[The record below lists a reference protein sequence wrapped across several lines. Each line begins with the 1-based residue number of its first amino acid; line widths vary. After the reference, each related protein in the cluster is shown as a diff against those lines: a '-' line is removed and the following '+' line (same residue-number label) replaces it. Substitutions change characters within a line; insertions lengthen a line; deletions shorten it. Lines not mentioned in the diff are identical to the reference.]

1 MRDLKMRTTMNRF
14 TASLVHLLASACV
27 VTVVFGLV
35 RMIWYPGRLFE
46 AASGFN
52 LMIILILVDLTL
64 GPLITLIIYSPGKPS
79 LRSDILTVVV
89 LQIGFLLYGVWSI
102 YAARPVY
109 IPFDEDRFYLITAN
123 EIDPEDR
130 KKATDPAFQSLPNLG
145 PEIVGTVLPDDQEMR
160 EKIKFAGMV
169 GMGIQLLPQYYVP
182 YKQAAASIKAAAVPP
197 EDLAKGRITT
207 PPEDVARLSD
217 YAAKKREDGKNVRF
231 VRLVTRKV
239 MLYVAIDEANG
250 AVVEIL

>member
-1 MRDLKMRTTMNRF
+1 MRTSMNRF
-14 TASLVHLLASACV
+14 SASLVHLLGSACV
-27 VTVVFGLV
+27 VALVFGLV
-35 RMIWYPGRLFE
+35 RQIWYPGRLFE

-64 GPLITLIIYSPGKPS
+64 GPVITLIIYSPGKPS
-79 LRSDILTVVV
+79 LKSDIITVVV

-109 IPFDEDRFYLITAN
+109 IPFDEDRFYLVTAN
-123 EIDPEDR
+123 EIDPEDL
-130 KKATDPAFQSLPNLG
+130 KKVNDPAFQSLPKLG
-145 PEIVGTVLPDDQEMR
+145 PDIVGTVLPDDPEMR

-182 YKQAAASIKAAAVPP
+182 YTEAASRVKAAAVP
-197 EDLAKGRITT
+197 AKELVKGSIIT

-217 YAAKKREDGKNVRF
+217 YEVKKRADGKNVRF
-231 VRLVTRKV
+231 VRLVAKKF
-239 MLYVAIDEANG
+239 MLYVAVDDASGSI
-250 AVVEIL
+250 VEIL